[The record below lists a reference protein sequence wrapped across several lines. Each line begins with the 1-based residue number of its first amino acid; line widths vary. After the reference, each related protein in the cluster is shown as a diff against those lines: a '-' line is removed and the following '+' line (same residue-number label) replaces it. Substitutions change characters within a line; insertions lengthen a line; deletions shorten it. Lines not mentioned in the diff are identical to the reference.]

1 MPPVIRFMNVS
12 KRYNLGLTRTSLPSV
27 VSQWAKQTLRRGNSS
42 VDRKYHWALQ
52 DVSFD
57 LEKGQSL
64 ALVGPNGAGKST
76 ILKLLAKITN
86 PTSGQVEVNGQ
97 LSALIELG
105 AGFHPDLTGRENI
118 FLNGTILGL
127 TYKEIQKRFDEI
139 VDFSEIEEFIDTPVK
154 RYSSGMTVRLGFA
167 VASCIEPDILL
178 VDEVLAVGDA
188 SFRQKCIERIKTL
201 LNNGTSLIFVSHDMG
216 LVRAVCERAIRIEH
230 GQVQNIGTSGEIIDI
245 YNQALEKRRIEKMSL
260 SNDAA
265 EDVEGGVEVT
275 KVEVCD
281 ANGKPVS
288 EVHGDDTVEVRVHY
302 TAYRNIGKSN
312 AIFLIY
318 RSDGLP
324 CFSLRSHLDQ
334 FPMTIE
340 KGQGEYSVKIDPL
353 QLFGGM
359 YYAITWVMNADD
371 SDGIA
376 YGASEWFE
384 VKNRTSGR
392 EVHSAVFEP
401 NRKWNQM
408 VLFTRQY
415 HRWRTSKRSRYGCSL
430 KRSNFLKHATSFGH
444 GLSVPCGAATSSRL
458 WVGCGLSFSL
468 LQLWPSLRLFSHALF
483 P

>member
-1 MPPVIRFMNVS
+1 MKPVIQFSNVS

-27 VSQWAKQTLRRGNSS
+27 ISQWAKQTLQRGNSS
-42 VDRKYHWALQ
+42 DRKYHWALK

-86 PTSGQVEVNGQ
+86 PTSGMVDVNGQ

-127 TYKEIQKRFDEI
+127 TYKDIQKRYDEI
-139 VDFSEIEEFIDTPVK
+139 VAFSEIEDFIDTPVK

-216 LVRAVCERAIRIEH
+216 LVRAVCERAIYIEH
-230 GQVQNIGTSGEIIDI
+230 GQVQDTGTSGEIIDL
-245 YNQALEKRRIEKMSL
+245 YNQVLEKRRIEKMSL
-260 SNDAA
+260 SDGELDDA
-265 EDVEGGVEVT
+265 EGGVEVT
-275 KVEVCD
+275 KVEVFD
-281 ANGKPVS
+281 ANGKPVR
-288 EVHGDDTVEVRVHY
+288 EVYSDESVEVRVNY
-302 TAYRNIGKSN
+302 TAYRNLGKSN
-312 AIFLIY
+312 AIVLVY

-324 CFSLRSHLDQ
+324 CFNMRSYLDGY
-334 FPMTIE
+334 PMSIQ
-340 KGQGEYSVKIDPL
+340 KGQGEYSVKINPL

-359 YYAITWVMNADD
+359 YYAITWIMNADD

-392 EVHSAVFEP
+392 GAHVAVYEP
-401 NRKWNQM
+401 HRTWNQNM
-408 VLFTRQY
+408 HFTAEPAGSLSKERGINA
-415 HRWRTSKRSRYGCSL
+415 HSGTTTS
-430 KRSNFLKHATSFGH
+430 
-444 GLSVPCGAATSSRL
+444 
-458 WVGCGLSFSL
+458 
-468 LQLWPSLRLFSHALF
+468 
-483 P
+483 

>member
-1 MPPVIRFMNVS
+1 MKPVIQFSNVS

-27 VSQWAKQTLRRGNSS
+27 ISQWVKQNVRRGSNSS
-42 VDRKYHWALQ
+42 TNKKYYWALR
-52 DVSFD
+52 DVSFN

-76 ILKLLAKITN
+76 TLKLLAKITK
-86 PTSGQVEVNGQ
+86 PTSGTVEVDGQ

-127 TYKEIQKRFDEI
+127 TYKDIQKRFDEI

-216 LVRAVCERAIRIEH
+216 LVRAICERAIYIEH
-230 GQVQNIGTSGEIIDI
+230 GEVQRTGSSGEIIDL
-245 YNQALEKRRIEKMSL
+245 YNQVLEKRRIEKMSL
-260 SNDAA
+260 SEDAL
-265 EDVEGGVEVT
+265 DDIEGGVEVT
-275 KVEVCD
+275 KVEMID
-281 ANGKPVS
+281 MNGKPTREIYS
-288 EVHGDDTVEVRVHY
+288 DEPVEVRVKY
-302 TAYRNIGKSN
+302 NAYRNIGKSN
-312 AIFLIY
+312 AIVLIY

-324 CFSLRSHLDQ
+324 CCNMRSYLDG

-340 KGQGEYSVKIDPL
+340 KGQGEYSLKLDPL
-353 QLFGGM
+353 QLYGGM
-359 YYAITWVMNADD
+359 YYATTWVMNADD

-376 YGASEWFE
+376 TGASEWFE

-392 EVHSAVFEP
+392 EAQIAVFEP
-401 NRKWNQM
+401 NRKWDHSIQSTAT
-408 VLFTRQY
+408 V
-415 HRWRTSKRSRYGCSL
+415 RSGEE
-430 KRSNFLKHATSFGH
+430 
-444 GLSVPCGAATSSRL
+444 
-458 WVGCGLSFSL
+458 
-468 LQLWPSLRLFSHALF
+468 
-483 P
+483 

>member
-1 MPPVIRFMNVS
+1 MKSVIQFSNVS

-27 VSQWAKQTLRRGNSS
+27 ISQWAKQTLRGDNST
-42 VDRKYHWALQ
+42 DRKYHWALK

-57 LEKGQSL
+57 LGKGQSL

-86 PTSGQVEVNGQ
+86 PTSGSVDVNGQ

-127 TYKEIQKRFDEI
+127 TYKDIQKRYDEI
-139 VDFSEIEEFIDTPVK
+139 VAFSEIEDFIDTPVK

-201 LNNGTSLIFVSHDMG
+201 LKNGTSLIFVSHDMG
-216 LVRAVCERAIRIEH
+216 LVRSVCERAIYIEH
-230 GQVQNIGTSGEIIDI
+230 GQVQNTGTSGEIIDI
-245 YNQALEKRRIEKMSL
+245 YHQVLDRRRIEKM
-260 SNDAA
+260 NRADDPAD
-265 EDVEGGVEVT
+265 DVDGGVEVT
-275 KVEVCD
+275 KVEVVD
-281 ANGKPVS
+281 SDGNSVR
-288 EVHGDDTVEVRVHY
+288 EIYGDEPIEVRINY
-302 TAYRNIGKSN
+302 TAYRDIGKTN
-312 AIFLIY
+312 AIVLIY

-324 CFSLRSHLDQ
+324 CCNIRSYLDGYS
-334 FPMTIE
+334 MLIAR
-340 KGQGEYSVKIDPL
+340 GVGEYSVRIDPL

-376 YGASEWFE
+376 YGSSDWFE
-384 VKNRTSGR
+384 VKNRVPGR
-392 EVHSAVFEP
+392 ESHVAVYEP
-401 NRKWNQM
+401 NRTWSQNSQ
-408 VLFTRQY
+408 VTDIQ
-415 HRWRTSKRSRYGCSL
+415 
-430 KRSNFLKHATSFGH
+430 
-444 GLSVPCGAATSSRL
+444 SSRQ
-458 WVGCGLSFSL
+458 G
-468 LQLWPSLRLFSHALF
+468 
-483 P
+483 

>member
-27 VSQWAKQTLRRGNSS
+27 LSQWAKQALRGGNSS
-42 VDRKYHWALQ
+42 DRKYHWALK

-86 PTSGQVEVNGQ
+86 PTSGKVEVQGQ

-118 FLNGTILGL
+118 FLNGAILGL
-127 TYKEIQKRFDEI
+127 SYKDIQKRYDEI
-139 VDFSEIEEFIDTPVK
+139 VAFSEIEEFIDTPVK

-201 LNNGTSLIFVSHDMG
+201 LNNGTSLIFVSHDLG
-216 LVRAVCERAIRIEH
+216 LVRAVCERAIYIEH
-230 GQVQNIGTSGEIIDI
+230 GQVQNSGTSGEIIDI
-245 YNQALEKRRIEKMSL
+245 YNQALDRQRIEKMNRL
-260 SNDAA
+260 DG
-265 EDVEGGVEVT
+265 EVDDVEGGVEVT
-275 KVEVCD
+275 KVEVLD
-281 ANGKPVS
+281 TDGNPVR
-288 EVHGDDTVEVRVHY
+288 EIYGDEPIEVRVKY
-302 TAYRNIGKSN
+302 TAYKNLGKSN
-312 AIFLIY
+312 AIVLIY

-324 CFSLRSHLDQ
+324 CANMRSYLDGY
-334 FPMTIE
+334 PMSIE
-340 KGQGEYSVKIDPL
+340 KGEGEYSVKLDPL
-353 QLFGGM
+353 QLFGGT
-359 YYAITWVMNADD
+359 YYAITWIMNADD

-384 VKNRTSGR
+384 VRNRVPGR
-392 EVHSAVFEP
+392 EARIAVYEP
-401 NRKWNQM
+401 NRTWSQGARAALSET
-408 VLFTRQY
+408 VRQ
-415 HRWRTSKRSRYGCSL
+415 
-430 KRSNFLKHATSFGH
+430 A
-444 GLSVPCGAATSSRL
+444 
-458 WVGCGLSFSL
+458 
-468 LQLWPSLRLFSHALF
+468 
-483 P
+483 

>member
-1 MPPVIRFMNVS
+1 MKPVIEFSNVS

-27 VSQWAKQTLRRGNSS
+27 LSQWIKQAVRTGTNFST
-42 VDRKYHWALQ
+42 DKKYHWALRN
-52 DVSFD
+52 VSFN

-64 ALVGPNGAGKST
+64 GLIGPNGAGKST

-86 PTSGQVEVNGQ
+86 PTSGNVMVNGQ

-127 TYKEIQKRFDEI
+127 SYNDIQKRFDEI

-216 LVRAVCERAIRIEH
+216 LVRAVCERAIHIEH
-230 GQVQNIGTSGEIIDI
+230 GEVQNTGTSGEIIDK
-245 YNQALEKRRIEKMSL
+245 YNQVLEKRRIDKMNL
-260 SNDAA
+260 SED
-265 EDVEGGVEVT
+265 EIDDVEGGVEVT
-275 KVEVCD
+275 KVEVID
-281 ANGKPVS
+281 ANGNPIR
-288 EVHGDDTVEVRVHY
+288 EIYGDEKVEFRVHY
-302 TAYRNIGKSN
+302 TAYRNLGNSN
-312 AIFLIY
+312 AIILVY

-324 CFSLRSHLDQ
+324 CFNIRSHLDQ

-340 KGQGEYSVKIDPL
+340 KGQGEYSLRLDPL
-353 QLFGGM
+353 QLFAGM
-359 YYAITWVMNADD
+359 YYAITWIMNADD

-392 EVHSAVFEP
+392 EAHIAVFEP
-401 NRKWNQM
+401 NRKWNQSTN
-408 VLFTRQY
+408 FTRLTGVLSRDRGRDD
-415 HRWRTSKRSRYGCSL
+415 HSSATTS
-430 KRSNFLKHATSFGH
+430 
-444 GLSVPCGAATSSRL
+444 
-458 WVGCGLSFSL
+458 
-468 LQLWPSLRLFSHALF
+468 
-483 P
+483 

>member
-1 MPPVIRFMNVS
+1 MPPVIRFSNVS

-27 VSQWAKQTLRRGNSS
+27 VSQWAKQALRGSNSS
-42 VDRKYHWALQ
+42 DRKYHWALR
-52 DVSFD
+52 DVSFE

-86 PTSGQVEVNGQ
+86 PTSGKAEVNGQ

-127 TYKEIQKRFDEI
+127 TYKDIQRRYDEI
-139 VDFSEIEEFIDTPVK
+139 VAFSEIEEFIDTPVK

-216 LVRAVCERAIRIEH
+216 LVRAVCERAIYIDH
-230 GQVQNIGTSGEIIDI
+230 GQVQNTGTSGEIIDI
-245 YNQALEKRRIEKMSL
+245 YNQVLDRQRIEKMNRADGSA
-260 SNDAA
+260 D
-265 EDVEGGVEVT
+265 DVEGGVEVT
-275 KVEVCD
+275 KVEALGAD
-281 ANGKPVS
+281 GEPVR
-288 EVHGDDTVEVRVHY
+288 EIYGDEPLEIRVKY

-312 AIFLIY
+312 AIILIY

-324 CFSLRSHLDQ
+324 CANMRSYLDGY
-334 FPMTIE
+334 PMTIE
-340 KGQGEYSVKIDPL
+340 KGMGEYSVRLDPL
-353 QLFGGM
+353 QLFGGT
-359 YYAITWVMNADD
+359 YYAITWIMNADD

-384 VKNRTSGR
+384 VRNRVTGR
-392 EVHSAVFEP
+392 EAHIAVYEP
-401 NRKWNQM
+401 NRTWVQNA
-408 VLFTRQY
+408 
-415 HRWRTSKRSRYGCSL
+415 
-430 KRSNFLKHATSFGH
+430 HAAI
-444 GLSVPCGAATSSRL
+444 PQSSRQ
-458 WVGCGLSFSL
+458 S
-468 LQLWPSLRLFSHALF
+468 
-483 P
+483 

>member
-1 MPPVIRFMNVS
+1 MKHVIEFSNVS

-27 VSQWAKQTLRRGNSS
+27 ISQWVKRSLIRGSFS
-42 VDRKYHWALQ
+42 AEKKFHWALR

-86 PTSGQVEVNGQ
+86 PTSGDVSVNGQ

-127 TYKEIQKRFDEI
+127 TYKDIQRRFDEI
-139 VDFSEIEEFIDTPVK
+139 VDFSGIEDFIDTPVK
-154 RYSSGMTVRLGFA
+154 RYSSGMIVRLGFA
-167 VASCIEPDILL
+167 VSSCIEPDILL

-201 LNNGTSLIFVSHDMG
+201 LSNGTSLVFVSHDMG
-216 LVRAVCERAIRIEH
+216 LVRAVCERAIHIEN
-230 GQVQNIGTSGEIIDI
+230 GQVQSVGSSGEIIDL
-245 YNQALEKRRIEKMSL
+245 YNQVLEKRRIEKMNRSE
-260 SNDAA
+260 DDFD
-265 EDVEGGVEVT
+265 DVEGGVEVT
-275 KVEVCD
+275 KVNLVD
-281 ANGKPVS
+281 ANGKNVQEIYSDEPL
-288 EVHGDDTVEVRVHY
+288 EVRVHY

-312 AIFLIY
+312 AIVLIY

-324 CFSLRSHLDQ
+324 CCNIRSYLDR
-334 FPMTIE
+334 FPMAIE
-340 KGQGEYSVKIDPL
+340 KGQGEYSVKLDPL

-384 VKNRTSGR
+384 VKNRTPGR
-392 EVHSAVFEP
+392 EAHTAVFEP
-401 NRKWNQM
+401 NRKWTQNIHIATDSA
-408 VLFTRQY
+408 VAL
-415 HRWRTSKRSRYGCSL
+415 SKKRGLNDRSG
-430 KRSNFLKHATSFGH
+430 ATT
-444 GLSVPCGAATSSRL
+444 L
-458 WVGCGLSFSL
+458 
-468 LQLWPSLRLFSHALF
+468 
-483 P
+483 

>member
-27 VSQWAKQTLRRGNSS
+27 ISHWVKQTVKNGSNPSANK
-42 VDRKYHWALQ
+42 KYHWALRE
-52 DVSFD
+52 VSFD

-76 ILKLLAKITN
+76 TLKLLAKITK

-127 TYKEIQKRFDEI
+127 TYKEIQRRFDEI
-139 VDFSEIEEFIDTPVK
+139 VDFSEIEDFIDTPVK

-216 LVRAVCERAIRIEH
+216 LVRAICERAIYIEH
-230 GQVQNIGTSGEIIDI
+230 GQVQSTGSSGENIDL
-245 YNQALEKRRIEKMSL
+245 YNQVLEKRRLEKISL
-260 SNDAA
+260 SDD
-265 EDVEGGVEVT
+265 EIVEVAGGVEVT
-275 KVEVCD
+275 KMELLDVNGNPTLEMYGDEPVEI
-281 ANGKPVS
+281 
-288 EVHGDDTVEVRVHY
+288 RVQY

-312 AIFLIY
+312 AIILIY

-324 CFSLRSHLDQ
+324 CCNMRSYLDQ
-334 FPMTIE
+334 YPMTIE
-340 KGQGEYSVKIDPL
+340 KGQGEYSLRLDPL

-359 YYAITWVMNADD
+359 YYAITWIMNADD

-384 VKNRTSGR
+384 VKNRTKGR
-392 EVHSAVFEP
+392 EAYVAVFEP
-401 NRKWNQM
+401 NRKWTQNAPSAPNPAG
-408 VLFTRQY
+408 VLPKEDRGIDD
-415 HRWRTSKRSRYGCSL
+415 H
-430 KRSNFLKHATSFGH
+430 
-444 GLSVPCGAATSSRL
+444 SSTTT
-458 WVGCGLSFSL
+458 
-468 LQLWPSLRLFSHALF
+468 P
-483 P
+483 

>member
-1 MPPVIRFMNVS
+1 MKSVLQFSNVS

-27 VSQWAKQTLRRGNSS
+27 ISQRAKQALRKGSFIP
-42 VDRKYHWALQ
+42 DKKYHWALK
-52 DVSFD
+52 DVSFN

-64 ALVGPNGAGKST
+64 ALIGPNGAGKST

-86 PTSGQVEVNGQ
+86 PTSGKVEVNGQ

-127 TYKEIQKRFDEI
+127 SYKDIQKRFDEI

-188 SFRQKCIERIKTL
+188 SFRQKCIERIKVL

-216 LVRAVCERAIRIEH
+216 LVRAVCERAIYIEH
-230 GQVQNIGTSGEIIDI
+230 GEVQKSGLSGEIIDL
-245 YNQALEKRRIEKMSL
+245 YNQVLEKRRIEKMNL
-260 SNDAA
+260 SDDEAN
-265 EDVEGGVEVT
+265 EVEGGVEVT
-275 KVEVCD
+275 KVELID
-281 ANGKPVS
+281 TNGES
-288 EVHGDDTVEVRVHY
+288 MREIYSDESVEIRVQY
-302 TAYRNIGKSN
+302 TAYQNIGKSN
-312 AIFLIY
+312 AIVLIY

-324 CFSLRSHLDQ
+324 CCNMRSYLDQ
-334 FPMTIE
+334 FPMAIE
-340 KGQGEYSVKIDPL
+340 KGQGEYSVTIDPL

-359 YYAITWVMNADD
+359 YYAITWIMNADD

-392 EVHSAVFEP
+392 EAHAAVYEP
-401 NRKWNQM
+401 NRTWNQN
-408 VLFTRQY
+408 VHFTADLAGTR
-415 HRWRTSKRSRYGCSL
+415 SK
-430 KRSNFLKHATSFGH
+430 NEI
-444 GLSVPCGAATSSRL
+444 
-458 WVGCGLSFSL
+458 
-468 LQLWPSLRLFSHALF
+468 
-483 P
+483 